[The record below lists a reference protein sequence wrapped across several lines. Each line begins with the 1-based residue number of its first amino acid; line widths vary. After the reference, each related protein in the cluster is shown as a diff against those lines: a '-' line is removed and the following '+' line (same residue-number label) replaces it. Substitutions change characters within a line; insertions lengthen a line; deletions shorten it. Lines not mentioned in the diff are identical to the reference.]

1 MVKRYIIFALLATLL
16 NLAMQW
22 VSFALYSGEFS
33 IYIAMIF
40 GTLSGL
46 VLKYVLDKKFIFY
59 HKPRSK
65 KDDGIKFMLYSAMGL
80 FTTLI
85 FWIFELAFD
94 AMLDAKYL
102 GATVGLSVGYIV
114 KYYLDKIYVFKE
126 SF

>member
-114 KYYLDKIYVFKE
+114 KYYLDKKYVFKE